1 MLIFFVMEYI
11 SLRLY
16 NRCIEINESDLVFW
30 KFINKMFVLIIG
42 IKCLSILIIL
52 YEYLYVYIF
61 IKIV

>member
-16 NRCIEINESDLVFW
+16 NRWIEINESDLVFW

-52 YEYLYVYIF
+52 FEYLYVYIF
-61 IKIV
+61 I